1 MSTSAEAI
9 ASAPN
14 QDAEHLRML
23 GIGHYVVGGLTGI
36 FALIP
41 VLHLSIGLMMLNGRL
56 PLPAT
61 NAAQAHLAVQ
71 AHLFAWIFVVIA
83 SLIIATGLSL
93 AAAMLYAGRCLGA
106 RRRHTYCVIVAGL
119 SCVMMPFG
127 TVLGVFTLLVLTR
140 PSVKQLFAQ
149 PA

>member
-1 MSTSAEAI
+1 
-9 ASAPN
+9 
-14 QDAEHLRML
+14 ML
-23 GIGHYVVGGLTGI
+23 GIGHYVIGGLTGV

-41 VLHLSIGLMMLNGRL
+41 VLHLSIGLMILNGRL
-56 PLPAT
+56 PMNAT
-61 NAAQAHLAVQ
+61 NAAQAEQ

-83 SLIIATGLSL
+83 SLLIVAGLSL
-93 AAAMLYAGRCLGA
+93 ATAMLYAGRCLGA

-149 PA
+149 SA